1 MLNKFIALM
10 ALIALVGTSMS
21 AAVENPS
28 LSARRGQPFSL
39 ISLKHETEGELTRIV
54 VESNAPPLYTILR
67 PTDRL
72 IVIDLPGGEGSRL
85 APEYPVRNALVDSIT
100 IRRSPADAS
109 GADRASTRIQILVR
123 GKVRDRSL
131 MSGNTLILELTPA
144 EPQKTLAAS
153 QTAPSAKKEQI
164 PNKPT
169 ETPTPNRPEYAASV
183 KTTSS
188 DTVTLRPATILRSVR
203 AEQISDGVRIVVETD
218 GAAHYRD
225 FTLDNPSR
233 IVVDITGVRSAV
245 GNKIVPVNTAAVNRV
260 RVGQPSPGV
269 VRVVLDT
276 RGKVSYRVTREGN
289 LLFILIGGAAA
300 RNGRTSGVAAA
311 RYTQTPKAENEIKK
325 AAQAEA
331 PTGMAQAEKSAP
343 AANPK
348 PTTTDNA
355 SKQTPPSSS
364 AKIAESQ
371 QPLVAQAHA
380 MLPVLVRE
388 TIIEPVNTRTPS
400 AQAVAAATQS
410 TRQRSGLAFC
420 DPGYVGGPISFD
432 LRAGVDIRDMLRFI
446 SQQYGVNFIVDKS
459 VGAVPV
465 DVRVTDMPWN
475 QVIESVLRANRL
487 GAVCES
493 GGRIIRIATLAAI
506 KEEEKE
512 RREVEEER
520 LKSIPLVTK
529 IIRLKYARAAG
540 SLGATGSGQSGRG
553 GSGGASHGIGGSSSQ
568 PGSGTLLSIIKSR
581 LEEMDKS
588 GNRSRIEVDSRTN
601 SLVITALPEQ
611 IAAVED
617 IIAKLDK
624 PEPQVEIE
632 ARIVIANRN
641 FLRDIGSELGAA
653 AMNSGRGTAAMFE
666 TSSVQLQPGVRL
678 GQVSGQGG
686 GGGTGGTSGGT
697 GTGSGTGGGGSTT
710 NSGLGP
716 NLIGPFANNAL
727 RATANSVLSLTTG
740 LIGTSIIS
748 AALSASERKGQIR
761 TIASPRITAQDNQTA
776 EIVNGVQIPVQT
788 VSNNTIT
795 TTFVTAALRLE
806 ITPQINEETGEILMH
821 VVAENNSVNVGL
833 AQALNSSTPGI
844 DTQSAESIVRV
855 QDGGTTV
862 MGGIT
867 IDRESSFSNRT
878 PGISRLPIIGN
889 LFKRKTLERNAD
901 EILFFITPRIVR
913 QEGPPM
919 PSGYSPQRSSI
930 EPKQPASGDSKVA
943 SAAASS
949 KSGQ

>member
-1 MLNKFIALM
+1 MLNRFISLVV
-10 ALIALVGTSMS
+10 LIALINTSVS
-21 AAVENPS
+21 AAAHAMGMP
-28 LSARRGQPFSL
+28 ARAGQPFSL
-39 ISLKHETEGELTRIV
+39 ISLKHETEGALTRIL
-54 VESNAPPLYTILR
+54 VESSAPPLYTILR
-67 PTDRL
+67 PTDKL

-85 APEYPVRNALVDSIT
+85 APEYPVGSPLVDSIT
-100 IRRSPADAS
+100 VRRSPAEGSAS
-109 GADRASTRIQILVR
+109 KADSVSTKIQIMVR

-131 MSGNTLILELTPA
+131 LKGNTLILELTPGEPA
-144 EPQKTLAAS
+144 ETLAAAS
-153 QTAPSAKKEQI
+153 ETKKAQI
-164 PNKPT
+164 TKPT
-169 ETPTPNRPEYAASV
+169 ANRPEAVTAAKTANYPV
-183 KTTSS
+183 KQQEAIKI
-188 DTVTLRPATILRSVR
+188 ATIVRSVH
-203 AEQISDGVRIVVETD
+203 AEQVSGGVRILVETD
-218 GAAHYRD
+218 GAARYKD
-225 FTLDNPSR
+225 FTLDNPPR
-233 IVVDITGVRSAV
+233 IVVDIADVRSAV
-245 GNKIVPVNTAAVNRV
+245 GNKIMPVSAAAITRV
-260 RVGQPSPGV
+260 RIGQPSTGV

-276 RGKVSYRVTREGN
+276 KGKVPYRVMREGN
-289 LLFILIGGAAA
+289 LLIILAGGAVAGSTA
-300 RNGRTSGVAAA
+300 SGVAAV
-311 RYTQTPKAENEIKK
+311 RYAQAPKAETGSKR

-331 PTGMAQAEKSAP
+331 PTGPAQAEKVAP
-343 AANPK
+343 AANSK
-348 PTTTDNA
+348 PTTLQA
-355 SKQTPPSSS
+355 PPSNS
-364 AKIAESQ
+364 ASSQ
-371 QPLVAQAHA
+371 QPVAAA
-380 MLPVLVRE
+380 ACNNCPLNAAPPASTRE
-388 TIIEPVNTRTPS
+388 TIIQPVSTSPT
-400 AQAVAAATQS
+400 S
-410 TRQRSGLAFC
+410 TRSPQQRSGLPFC
-420 DPGYVGGPISFD
+420 DPRYIGGPISFD

-493 GGRIIRIATLAAI
+493 GGKIIRVATLAAI

-520 LKSIPLVTK
+520 LKSVPLVTK

-553 GSGGASHGIGGSSSQ
+553 GGSSRGIGGSSSQ
-568 PGSGTLLSIIKSR
+568 PGSGTLVSIIKSR
-581 LEEMDKS
+581 LEELDKS
-588 GNRSRIEVDSRTN
+588 GNRSRIEVDPRTN
-601 SLVITALPEQ
+601 SLIITALPEQ
-611 IAAVED
+611 IAAVEE
-617 IIAKLDK
+617 IIAKLDR

-653 AMNSGRGTAAMFE
+653 AVNVHRGTSALFE
-666 TSSVQLQPGVRL
+666 TSSVQLQPGGKL

-686 GGGTGGTSGGT
+686 TGGSSGGGTGGTG
-697 GTGSGTGGGGSTT
+697 GSGSGSGSGSTST
-710 NSGLGP
+710 SGLGP

-740 LIGTSIIS
+740 LIGTNIIS

-788 VSNNTIT
+788 ISNNTIT

-867 IDRESSFSNRT
+867 IDRESNFSNRT

-919 PSGYSPQRSSI
+919 PSVYSPQRSSA
-930 EPKQPASGDSKVA
+930 EPKQPTSNSKVA
-943 SAAASS
+943 AAIGS